1 MADPQRTLERGQLG
15 LFGVIMPGLAQVA
28 PAFNLFFTTGFMV
41 ALAGASAPL
50 IFLISMVGMGATA
63 SSLAQFAGVYPSAGS
78 FITYITRAIGTRVA
92 TAIGV
97 ITVLGYIIAFGGIY
111 IFVGSYIT
119 ANVLGNPHVWGIT
132 QIVTIIYGALVVAPV
147 VVGLKFGVR
156 VTVALYVFEVVL
168 LLALSLTILARGGAN
183 GLSATPFTWPG
194 GSKDVLIAFSLAVLA
209 FGGFEAAAPLAEET
223 RNPRRNVPLAVLGA
237 VVVSGVIYVIGS
249 YALVTAFGAGHA
261 GTLAAAPNP
270 FHTAASTFVPFVA
283 PLITW
288 VFLSSVTSSYV
299 AANTQTSRVIFAG
312 ARGGLWPHAL
322 AAVSPRF
329 RTPAVAAVAFVAPS
343 ILIGVVSTAFT
354 EPATASGFLGT
365 YGILGLIIMYF
376 VANIALIVEWVKFRR
391 RGIHKNPWLWV
402 VTPVIGVIVLGIPI
416 WGDLRPGQAS
426 PYNTLPW
433 LTLGLIAVGII
444 YALVLGAVRPG
455 ALQKAPALL
464 EGEESLAVD
473 PLLAK
478 DLWPARQPWPVPAVK
493 TATTRSR
500 SGPARSFSLTSST
513 WLSMPTWYTAA
524 PGTTR

>member
-1 MADPQRTLERGQLG
+1 VANSPNTLRRGQLG

-50 IFLISMVGMGATA
+50 IFLISMVGMTATA

-78 FITYITRAIGTRVA
+78 FITYITRAIGTKVA

-111 IFVGSYIT
+111 IFVGSYIVQ
-119 ANVLGNPHVWGIT
+119 NVLGNPHVWGIT
-132 QIVTIIYGALVVAPV
+132 QIVTILYGALVVAPV

-156 VTVALYVFEVVL
+156 VTVALYAFEIVL
-168 LLALSLTILARGGAN
+168 LLALSLTILARGGAD

-223 RNPRRNVPLAVLGA
+223 RDPRRNVPLAVIGA
-237 VVVSGVIYVIGS
+237 VVVSGIIYVVGS

-261 GTLAAAPNP
+261 GTLASDTNP
-270 FHTAASTFVPFVA
+270 FYTAAHAFLPFVA

-312 ARGGLWPHAL
+312 ARGGLWPRGL

-329 RTPAVAAVAFVAPS
+329 RTPAAAAVAFVAPS

-354 EPATASGFLGT
+354 DPGTASGFLGT
-365 YGILGLIIMYF
+365 YGILGLIIMYLA
-376 VANIALIVEWVKFRR
+376 ANVALIVEWGRFRR
-391 RGIHKNPWLWV
+391 RGIHKNPLLWV
-402 VTPVIGVIVLGIPI
+402 VTPVIGVAVLAIPI

-426 PYNTLPW
+426 PYNALPW
-433 LTLGLIAVGII
+433 LTIALIVVGTV
-444 YALVLGAVRPG
+444 YALILGTVRPDV
-455 ALQKAPALL
+455 LERAPALL
-464 EGEESLAVD
+464 EGEESLEHD
-473 PLLAK
+473 PMPAT
-478 DLWPARQPWPVPAVK
+478 DLQ
-493 TATTRSR
+493 
-500 SGPARSFSLTSST
+500 ARSILNGSR
-513 WLSMPTWYTAA
+513 AA
-524 PGTTR
+524 L